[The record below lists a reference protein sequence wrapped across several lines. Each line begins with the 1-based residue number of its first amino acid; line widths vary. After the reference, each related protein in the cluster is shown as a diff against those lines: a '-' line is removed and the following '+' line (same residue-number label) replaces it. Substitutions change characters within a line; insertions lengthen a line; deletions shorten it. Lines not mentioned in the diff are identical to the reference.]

1 MTAFGRWA
9 AVHGRIVER
18 GTHAELLA
26 LGGLYAKLYHEQFLA
41 PPARGQSGSRDGKI
55 RSDTMAA
62 ESGRQTGERSG

>member
-18 GTHAELLA
+18 GTHAELLV
-26 LGGLYAKLYHEQFLA
+26 LGGLYAKLCHEQFLA

-62 ESGRQTGERSG
+62 EPGR